1 MEQQLVSPR
10 HERLCDEIL
19 EEHPLVDAKLVIQN
33 TTKKPTVHITGSPH
47 RLRQQKSCVKQIT
60 FEKRILQAHFQPHV
74 RIGRIVGDVGD
85 HCVAEP
91 QKRILVT
98 PHPRI
103 DAEICKS
110 ELLLLG
116 MQRAW
121 NVAENGSH
129 LRGIPFGILFV
140 IAAIRASRKTV
151 SDAEYDKAVQS
162 ALEFLKEQALEKLG
176 VDEDEVSEIEPIL
189 FGGYDFSN
197 YTLSKQ
203 GKDGIWRTNKY
214 EVVYLFFS
222 QNEVHC
228 YTLEFSTSESKSI
241 ESTDVYFY
249 KDVVSVSTCSKSVK
263 IEGYEYEHEMF
274 KLVTAGGTVLEVSL
288 KDVENSRNSINAMRQ
303 LLREKKAQ

>member
-1 MEQQLVSPR
+1 MTKDQSLRELKPMAF
-10 HERLCDEIL
+10 
-19 EEHPLVDAKLVIQN
+19 DALYS
-33 TTKKPTVHITGSPH
+33 TTKKYFGPKG
-47 RLRQQKSCVKQIT
+47 LRKFLRVVFRVVFT
-60 FEKRILQAHFQPHV
+60 
-74 RIGRIVGDVGD
+74 IV
-85 HCVAEP
+85 A
-91 QKRILVT
+91 LWF
-98 PHPRI
+98 
-103 DAEICKS
+103 A
-110 ELLLLG
+110 LG
-116 MQRAW
+116 GLMYD
-121 NVAENGSH
+121 NVFAKFC
-129 LRGIPFGILFV
+129 GIAIV
-140 IAAIRASRKTV
+140 IATIYMFLRKKV

-162 ALEFLKEQALEKLG
+162 VLEFLKEQALEKLG

-189 FGGYDFSN
+189 FGGYDYSD

-228 YTLEFSTSESKSI
+228 YTLEFSTSESKTR

-263 IEGYEYEHEMF
+263 IHEGYEYEHEMF

-288 KDVENSRNSINAMRQ
+288 TDVENSRNSINAMRQ

>member
-1 MEQQLVSPR
+1 MTKDSMTKDSMTKDQSLRELKTMAF
-10 HERLCDEIL
+10 
-19 EEHPLVDAKLVIQN
+19 DALYS
-33 TTKKPTVHITGSPH
+33 TTEKYFKKPGC
-47 RLRQQKSCVKQIT
+47 LRIFLRVVFIFVVISVAMGC
-60 FEKRILQAHFQPHV
+60 FEQNNVFMKF
-74 RIGRIVGDVGD
+74 
-85 HCVAEP
+85 
-91 QKRILVT
+91 
-98 PHPRI
+98 
-103 DAEICKS
+103 
-110 ELLLLG
+110 LG
-116 MQRAW
+116 IA
-121 NVAENGSH
+121 
-129 LRGIPFGILFV
+129 FV
-140 IAAIRASRKTV
+140 IAIICNYLIRKKV

-162 ALEFLKEQALEKLG
+162 VLEFLKEQALEKLG

-189 FGGYDFSN
+189 FGGYDYSN

-203 GKDGIWRTNKY
+203 GEDGIWRTNKY

-263 IEGYEYEHEMF
+263 IEGYEYEYEMF

-303 LLREKKAQ
+303 LLREKKAK

>member
-1 MEQQLVSPR
+1 MTEDQSQRELKPMAF
-10 HERLCDEIL
+10 
-19 EEHPLVDAKLVIQN
+19 DALYS
-33 TTKKPTVHITGSPH
+33 IT
-47 RLRQQKSCVKQIT
+47 
-60 FEKRILQAHFQPHV
+60 EKYF
-74 RIGRIVGDVGD
+74 
-85 HCVAEP
+85 
-91 QKRILVT
+91 
-98 PHPRI
+98 
-103 DAEICKS
+103 
-110 ELLLLG
+110 
-116 MQRAW
+116 
-121 NVAENGSH
+121 NGSQGC
-129 LRGIPFGILFV
+129 LCVVFIILAIPCFMASIKAPLGIPFGILFV

-189 FGGYDFSN
+189 FGGYDYSN

-203 GKDGIWRTNKY
+203 GEDGIWRTNKY

-228 YTLEFSTSESKSI
+228 YTLEFSTSESKTR

-263 IEGYEYEHEMF
+263 IEGYEYEYEMF

-288 KDVENSRNSINAMRQ
+288 KDVEKNSRNSINAMRQ
-303 LLREKKAQ
+303 LLREKKAK